1 MCLTTQNIQFINEL
15 SISFEHIEHDY
26 ISIKTLSCT
35 TSNWTPTSIRTTKLK
50 PNKIQTCTRRK

>member
-15 SISFEHIEHDY
+15 SISFEYIEHNY

-35 TSNWTPTSIRTTKLK
+35 SSIWTPTSIRTTKLK
-50 PNKIQTCTRRK
+50 PNKILAWTQRK